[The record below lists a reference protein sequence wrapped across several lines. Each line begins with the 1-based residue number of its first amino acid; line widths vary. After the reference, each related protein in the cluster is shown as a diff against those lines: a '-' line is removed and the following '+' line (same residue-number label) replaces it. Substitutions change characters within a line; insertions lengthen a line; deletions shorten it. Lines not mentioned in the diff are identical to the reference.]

1 MKRRVFLSGLLGAAL
16 LAGCGRDLPRLAALP
31 AESVVLAFGDS
42 VTYGTGASEGED
54 WPSLLVDLT
63 GWDIVNA
70 GIPGDT
76 ALAGQHRLPALLEEY
91 SPALVV
97 VEIGGN
103 DFLRR
108 RAQVEVKED
117 LRRIVRMAR
126 DSGAQVALVG
136 VPELSLLSAVA
147 GRPSDAPI
155 YAELAEEEG
164 VPLVPD
170 VFSDILGRP
179 ELCADRIHP
188 NAAGYERMAAGI
200 HARLRELGLAR

>member
-1 MKRRVFLSGLLGAAL
+1 MNRRDFVLSLCLPALTAA
-16 LAGCGRDLPRLAALP
+16 CGREPRWPTLPDGA
-31 AESVVLAFGDS
+31 VVLAFGDS
-42 VTYGTGASEGED
+42 VTYGTGAGEGED
-54 WPSLLVDLT
+54 WPTLLAALS
-63 GWDIVNA
+63 GWDVVNA

-76 ALAGQHRLPALLEEY
+76 AQAGQARLPALLEEY
-91 SPALVV
+91 SPDLVV

-108 RAQVEVKED
+108 RAQAEVKED

-136 VPELSLLSAVA
+136 VPELSLLSVVA

-155 YAELAEEEG
+155 YAELAKEEG

>member
-31 AESVVLAFGDS
+31 GESVVLAFGDS

-54 WPSLLVDLT
+54 WPSRLADLT

-97 VEIGGN
+97 VEIGLEE
-103 DFLRR
+103 DLLHAQDAVER
-108 RAQVEVKED
+108 RAD
-117 LRRIVRMAR
+117 LVTHVRE
-126 DSGAQVALVG
+126 
-136 VPELSLLSAVA
+136 ELPP
-147 GRPSDAPI
+147 R
-155 YAELAEEEG
+155 
-164 VPLVPD
+164 
-170 VFSDILGRP
+170 
-179 ELCADRIHP
+179 
-188 NAAGYERMAAGI
+188 
-200 HARLRELGLAR
+200 